1 MSTQVDNL
9 YQQVQTLSLRER
21 LELLSLVLA
30 DLQDD
35 LELQEEL
42 AGWERLSDE
51 APEPIREEFMNFSQ
65 GEIYGV
71 AFPVRGSREQQG
83 HHPH

>member
-9 YQQVQTLSLRER
+9 HQQVQTLSLRER
-21 LELLSLVLA
+21 LELLSLVIA

-51 APEPIREEFMNFSQ
+51 ALNLFEKSL
-65 GEIYGV
+65 
-71 AFPVRGSREQQG
+71 
-83 HHPH
+83 

>member
-1 MSTQVDNL
+1 MSTQVDTL

-21 LELLSLVLA
+21 LELLSLVID
-30 DLQDD
+30 DLQED

-51 APEPIREEFMNFSQ
+51 ALNLFEKSL
-65 GEIYGV
+65 
-71 AFPVRGSREQQG
+71 
-83 HHPH
+83 

>member
-1 MSTQVDNL
+1 MSTPVDNL

-21 LELLSLVLA
+21 LELLSLVFA

-51 APEPIREEFMNFSQ
+51 ALNLFEKS
-65 GEIYGV
+65 V
-71 AFPVRGSREQQG
+71 
-83 HHPH
+83 